1 MCVVPVLVR
10 HKLSNYI
17 VKTYAKLDGCSQATF
32 MQNKLLGSLSLHG
45 RKTSITVKTMNGE
58 VTKSCEVLDGI
69 EVPEASNESQER
81 VWYNYLAHT
90 HQRIYQLITE
100 KLQQRKR

>member
-32 MQNKLLGSLSLHG
+32 MQNKLLRIFKFAWTQDIHHSE
-45 RKTSITVKTMNGE
+45 N
-58 VTKSCEVLDGI
+58 
-69 EVPEASNESQER
+69 NE
-81 VWYNYLAHT
+81 W
-90 HQRIYQLITE
+90 
-100 KLQQRKR
+100 